1 MPASEDKRKL
11 VNFLLEMHK
20 QMKESNKAYGTYEN
34 VIGKNQGGKE
44 GTECLY
50 AHDFMLWVDKH
61 ANEFKK

>member
-1 MPASEDKRKL
+1 MPTSEDKRKL

-20 QMKESNKAYGTYEN
+20 QMKDSDKAYGTDEDQKK
-34 VIGKNQGGKE
+34 GKDGSKY
-44 GTECLY
+44 LY